1 MPISSVAYGIMVFYN
16 FKSCFRHVYEN
27 LWKKTFLDGIRLSH
41 SLLGHSIPWWQVSLK
56 REQELRPWAC
66 VVEGEVEEC
75 VSGWEEDDEE
85 ESEEHDAEELEEHDA
100 EELEEHDVKEWEEER
115 EEEAWVA
122 ARVAAVIVC
131 VCTHSNVH
139 N

>member
-1 MPISSVAYGIMVFYN
+1 MRA
-16 FKSCFRHVYEN
+16 
-27 LWKKTFLDGIRLSH
+27 
-41 SLLGHSIPWWQVSLK
+41 
-56 REQELRPWAC
+56 WAC

-85 ESEEHDAEELEEHDA
+85 ESEEHDV
-100 EELEEHDVKEWEEER
+100 EELEEHDVKEWEEEG
-115 EEEAWVA
+115 EEVVWVA
-122 ARVAAVIVC
+122 AQVAAVIVC